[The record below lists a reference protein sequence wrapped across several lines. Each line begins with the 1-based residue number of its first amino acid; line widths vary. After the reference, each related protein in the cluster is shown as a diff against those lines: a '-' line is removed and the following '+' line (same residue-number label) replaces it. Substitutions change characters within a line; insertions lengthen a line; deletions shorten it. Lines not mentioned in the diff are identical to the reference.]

1 MILNVTVG
9 LRLTDASIRLSSD
22 SDCNEQRAAAAGQRI
37 VRIIAFLLREY
48 SGGKVN
54 IFIE

>member
-9 LRLTDASIRLSSD
+9 LRMTDASIRLSAD

-37 VRIIAFLLREY
+37 VRKFAFLLREY
-48 SGGKVN
+48 SGGKVI
-54 IFIE
+54 IFSE